1 MTEKPEKPAKST
13 EPVSTQPVKRKKPA
27 KHKKLVQ
34 PTAPAKPE
42 KQVKAEEPLKQE
54 IEHESEDELAV
65 ERIRRGHEDRS
76 RARRKTLKHRERAKF
91 SSGADAE
98 LDKTKLRFARVIQ
111 AEGAYFICHAEDGT
125 EYKARTYRGTQT
137 ANPNATLVAVGDL
150 VGIKEQEEGDA
161 VIEYVE
167 ARKTKLSRKASGRR
181 DSFEQVVVAN
191 VDLLVV
197 VASMYEPPFRPGI
210 VDRFV
215 VAGLQGGLELLIAIN
230 KIDIARAPEEQAVIN
245 DFVDL
250 YRSLGYGSVGV
261 SAREHDGIEE
271 LRKAIAG
278 KISVFAGHSGVGK
291 SSLVNALLG
300 GEVERIGELQRKFKR
315 GAHTTTSSV
324 LREVPGAPNT
334 FVVDTPG
341 VREFSNFELDA
352 QNLKFSFVEFLPYQ
366 EHCKI
371 TNCTHLHEPGCAVIQ
386 AVEDDLINV
395 ERYASYTKLYEE
407 ALEEE
412 KKQLHKK

>member
-1 MTEKPEKPAKST
+1 MNRQTVCKNTRSREPETKDLLLLTEKPE
-13 EPVSTQPVKRKKPA
+13 
-27 KHKKLVQ
+27 
-34 PTAPAKPE
+34 
-42 KQVKAEEPLKQE
+42 EPLEQGA
-54 IEHESEDELAV
+54 EHESEDELGV

-76 RARRKTLKHRERAKF
+76 RARRKTLKRRERAKF
-91 SSGADAE
+91 STGTEAAIDKGA
-98 LDKTKLRFARVIQ
+98 LKFARVIQ
-111 AEGAYFICHAEDGT
+111 AEGAYFLCRSEEGA

-137 ANPNATLVAVGDL
+137 TNANATLVAVGDL
-150 VGIKEQEEGDA
+150 VGINEQEEGDA

-181 DSFEQVVVAN
+181 DNFEQVVVAN

-197 VASMYEPPFRPGI
+197 VASIYEPPFRPGI
-210 VDRFV
+210 VDRFI
-215 VAGLQGGLELLIAIN
+215 VAGIQGGLELLIAIN
-230 KIDIARAPEEQAVIN
+230 KIDIARAAEEQAVIN
-245 DFVDL
+245 EFVDL
-250 YRSLGYGSVGV
+250 YRSLGYGSIGV
-261 SAREHDGIEE
+261 SARESIGIEE
-271 LRKAIAG
+271 LRHAIGG

-300 GEVERIGELQRKFKR
+300 GEVERTGELQRKFKR
-315 GAHTTTSSV
+315 GAHTTSSSV
-324 LREVPGAPNT
+324 LREVSGETNT

-386 AVEDDLINV
+386 AVEDDLIHV
-395 ERYASYTKLYEE
+395 ERYASYMKLYEE

-412 KKQLHKK
+412 RKQLYKK